1 MTLGAFICRRAWLL
15 MAASL
20 WMLFPLSSAAQI
32 SKDEAV
38 VFFPT
43 VAQRVGDAWE
53 AEVRGWVF
61 EVEPRKALLAVFR
74 KGLGLDES
82 SDAQARAIFAD
93 RARLFLADNE
103 RGKKVSVKIG
113 KAVYP
118 LGASAANGHFAATI
132 KLSVDEVKR
141 LFGADGRILFRAV
154 TAVGDTREFV
164 GAIHLLEDTGLSVI
178 SDIDDTIKISHVLDK
193 KELLANTFHRPFK
206 AVPGMAEMYRG
217 WEGQGMRFHYLS
229 AGPWQLYP
237 PLAEWVQT
245 ERFPHGSFQMKEF
258 RWKDRTALNLF
269 EKPEEYKLP
278 AIEGLLRR
286 FPKRRFLLVG
296 DSGEKDPE
304 VYGAVARKFPEQI
317 IRILIRDVTG
327 ENAVAER
334 YATAFGDVPATKW
347 RIFKEAAEVKDAA
360 K

>member
-1 MTLGAFICRRAWLL
+1 MMDRVSSRRKIWILAALLG
-15 MAASL
+15 
-20 WMLFPLSSAAQI
+20 LFLPLPGIAQI
-32 SKDEAV
+32 SKDEAI

-43 VAQRVGDAWE
+43 VAQRVGDVWE
-53 AEVRGWVF
+53 AEVRGWVY

-74 KGLGLDES
+74 KGLGLDEA
-82 SDAQARAIFAD
+82 SDAQAHAIFAE

-103 RGKKVSVKIG
+103 RGKKVSIKIG
-113 KAVYP
+113 RTIHP
-118 LGASAANGHFAATI
+118 LGVSAANGHFVATV
-132 KLSVDEVKR
+132 KLAVDEVER
-141 LFGADGRILFRAV
+141 LAATDGRIPFRAI
-154 TAVGDTREFV
+154 TAAGDSREFAGV
-164 GAIHLLEDTGLSVI
+164 IHLVEDVGLSVI
-178 SDIDDTIKISHVLDK
+178 SDIDDTIKVSHVRDK

-206 AVPGMAEMYRG
+206 AVPGMAEVYRG
-217 WEGQGMRFHYLS
+217 WGGQGVRFHYLS

-237 PLAEWVQT
+237 PLAEWAQA
-245 ERFPHGSFQMKEF
+245 ERFPSGSFQMKDF

-278 AIEGLLRR
+278 AIEALLRR

-327 ENAVAER
+327 EDAAASR
-334 YATAFGDVPATKW
+334 YAAAFRDVPATKW
-347 RIFKEAAEVKDAA
+347 RIFKEPTEIKDAV